1 LATIRADQLDGTED
15 KDITFPVGKDRSRTM
30 KGEAFLKHWAT
41 ANLYFH
47 VTTTYAILRHNGV
60 PVGKMDFLL
69 GTQPF

>member
-1 LATIRADQLDGTED
+1 
-15 KDITFPVGKDRSRTM
+15 M